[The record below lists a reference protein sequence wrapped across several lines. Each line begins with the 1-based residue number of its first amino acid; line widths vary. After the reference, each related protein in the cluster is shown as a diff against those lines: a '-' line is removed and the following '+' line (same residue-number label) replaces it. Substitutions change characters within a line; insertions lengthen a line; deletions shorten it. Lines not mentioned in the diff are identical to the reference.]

1 MDSIT
6 LKLDS
11 RVSDVE
17 KYWKDLVPLM
27 VSEEA
32 GELLQSIS
40 KYERFITKKYQED
53 PDYIGSDEEDVLMSN
68 MEKEIADLFIIIGAY
83 IKRHNLDD
91 MAIERYVNE
100 KLNKKY

>member
-6 LKLDS
+6 LKLDY
-11 RVSDVE
+11 RISDVE
-17 KYWKDLVPLM
+17 EYWKDLVPLM

-40 KYERFITKKYQED
+40 KYERFLTKKYQED
-53 PDYIGSDEEDVLMSN
+53 PGYVGSEEEDVLMRN

-91 MAIERYVNE
+91 MAIEQYIDE
-100 KLNKKY
+100 KLSKKY

>member
-6 LKLDS
+6 LKLDD
-11 RVSDVE
+11 RISDVE

-40 KYERFITKKYQED
+40 KYESMY
-53 PDYIGSDEEDVLMSN
+53 
-68 MEKEIADLFIIIGAY
+68 
-83 IKRHNLDD
+83 
-91 MAIERYVNE
+91 
-100 KLNKKY
+100 

>member
-11 RVSDVE
+11 RISDVE
-17 KYWKDLVPLM
+17 KYWKDFVPLM

-40 KYERFITKKYQED
+40 KYERFLTKKYQED

-83 IKRHNLDD
+83 IKRRNLDD
-91 MAIERYVNE
+91 MQIEIYIDE